1 MSFHEVGSGHDTSIC
16 LRVVC
21 VVLLT
26 VEKWDGRAVGVWR
39 IGRHRSRIR
48 TVVRERG
55 TGPIRG
61 GPGKLGHSGVLDR

>member
-1 MSFHEVGSGHDTSIC
+1 M
-16 LRVVC
+16 
-21 VVLLT
+21 VLLT

-39 IGRHRSRIR
+39 IGRHRSRVR